1 MRRDEALLAVAK
13 LTTEDRN
20 QTHGDPIAQFETAQQ
35 LKNELAR
42 GPHWMDLNAVEREA
56 MEMICTKL
64 SRMVHGDPTV
74 TTTDRWQDHM
84 LDIIGYA
91 SIAVESR
98 DIPLST
104 ASEQQTTYVHDQ
116 DQEGAAAIAA
126 KFAPRTPAE
135 RATRD

>member
-1 MRRDEALLAVAK
+1 MRRHEALLAVAK

-56 MEMICTKL
+56 LEMICTKL
-64 SRMVHGDPTV
+64 SRLVHGDPAHG
-74 TTTDRWQDHM
+74 DHM

-91 SIAVESR
+91 AIAVESR
-98 DIPLST
+98 HD
-104 ASEQQTTYVHDQ
+104 EQEAVDEI
-116 DQEGAAAIAA
+116 EGARRMAHRLV
-126 KFAPRTPAE
+126 KTPAPQRPE
-135 RATRD
+135 IDEAFRRSKEG